1 MEVSVAVPIAVLPEG
16 TRVKVR
22 RGSVPQDPAVTG
34 RAGVVV
40 NASEYRNQALGVVLD
55 GDSAMRYFT
64 PGELEVVEQLP
75 LPPERETA
83 KGRRALP

>member
-1 MEVSVAVPIAVLPEG
+1 MSVPIAVLPEG
-16 TRVKVR
+16 TRVRIR
-22 RGSVPQDPAVTG
+22 RGSLPQDPAVSG
-34 RAGVVV
+34 RTGVVV
-40 NASEYRNQALGVVLD
+40 NASEYRDQALGVVLD
-55 GDSAMRYFT
+55 GESVTRYFT